1 MRTPATEAPP
11 PVPAPNKTGR
21 MIPFLVGGALFM
33 QMLDSTI
40 VATALPAM
48 AIALDTDPVQLNI
61 AITSYLLAVAV
72 FVPISGWA
80 ADRFG
85 ARRVFILAI
94 CIFTVSS
101 LTCALSASVLQLTV
115 SRTLQGVGGAM
126 MVPVGRIILL
136 RSFPKHELLKAM
148 AFLSLPAL
156 VGPIIAPPLGG
167 LLVTYASWHWIF
179 LINVPIGAIG
189 VRLVLRHI
197 REFEPDGKEH
207 PLDIRGFLLS
217 ATFMATLV
225 WGFASLGQPGV
236 PAWLSFAMICAGI
249 ACAALFVLHARRH
262 PDPILDLSLLSIP
275 TFEISTLAGSL
286 CRFAIGATP
295 FLLAM
300 LLQVGFGLSAISAGL
315 ITFVG
320 AVGAMMMKFTAPPIL
335 RRWGYRRVLMVNAIL
350 TGAGVMLCG
359 AFTPTTPMVAM
370 LGVLLMGGFFR
381 SLQFTA
387 LNTLAFADIPHE
399 RMSRASSFAAMTQ
412 QLSVSLGVG
421 VAAGTLN
428 VSMAVRGG
436 SSLAIVD
443 VVAGFVVIGLL
454 CMLAAVWFRRL
465 PAQAGH
471 ALHRA

>member
-1 MRTPATEAPP
+1 
-11 PVPAPNKTGR
+11 
-21 MIPFLVGGALFM
+21 MIPFLVGCALFM

-48 AIALDTDPVQLNI
+48 AVALDTDPVHLNI

-85 ARRVFILAI
+85 ARRVFIVAI
-94 CIFTVSS
+94 CIFTLSS
-101 LTCALSASVLQLTV
+101 LTCALSVSVLQLV
-115 SRTLQGVGGAM
+115 ISRTLQGVGGAM

-136 RSFPKHELLKAM
+136 RSYPKHELLKAM

-167 LLVTYASWHWIF
+167 FLVTYASWHWIF

-189 VRLVLRHI
+189 VRLVMLHI
-197 REFEPDGKEH
+197 REFEPDGKDH
-207 PLDIRGFLLS
+207 PLDVLGFLLS
-217 ATFMATLV
+217 ASFMAALV
-225 WGFASLGQPGV
+225 WGFASLGRPGV
-236 PAWLSFAMICAGI
+236 PLWSSMAIIVFGVASAVV
-249 ACAALFVLHARRH
+249 FVWHARRH
-262 PDPILDLSLLSIP
+262 ADPILDLSLLNIP
-275 TFEISTLAGSL
+275 TFEIATLAGNL
-286 CRFAIGATP
+286 CRFTIGATP

-320 AVGAMMMKFTAPPIL
+320 AVGAMLMKFTAPPIL
-335 RRWGYRRVLMVNAIL
+335 RHWGYRRVLMVNAVL
-350 TGAGVMLCG
+350 TGAGVLCCAG
-359 AFTPTTPMVAM
+359 FTPTTPMAAM

-421 VAAGTLN
+421 IAAGTLN
-428 VSMAVRGG
+428 VSMALRGDG
-436 SSLAIVD
+436 SLAVAD
-443 VVAGFVVIGLL
+443 VVAGFIVIGLL
-454 CMLAAVWFRRL
+454 CALAAIMFRRL
-465 PAQAGH
+465 PEHAGQ
-471 ALHRA
+471 ALHGG

>member
-1 MRTPATEAPP
+1 
-11 PVPAPNKTGR
+11 
-21 MIPFLVGGALFM
+21 MIPFLVGCALFM

-48 AIALDTDPVQLNI
+48 AVALDTDPVHLNI

-94 CIFTVSS
+94 CIFTLSS
-101 LTCALSASVLQLTV
+101 LTCALSLSVLQLV
-115 SRTLQGVGGAM
+115 ISRTMQGVGGAM

-136 RSFPKHELLKAM
+136 RTFPKHELLKAM

-167 LLVTYASWHWIF
+167 FLVTYASWHWIF

-189 VRLVLRHI
+189 VRLVMLHI
-197 REFEPDGKEH
+197 REFEPDGKDH
-207 PLDIRGFLLS
+207 PLDVLGFLLS
-217 ATFMATLV
+217 ASFMAALV
-225 WGFASLGQPGV
+225 WGFASLGRPGV
-236 PAWLSFAMICAGI
+236 PLWSSMAIIVFGVASAVV
-249 ACAALFVLHARRH
+249 FVWHARRH
-262 PDPILDLSLLSIP
+262 ADPILDLSLLNIP
-275 TFEISTLAGSL
+275 TFEIATLAGNL
-286 CRFAIGATP
+286 CRFTIGATP

-320 AVGAMMMKFTAPPIL
+320 AVGAMLMKFTAPPIL
-335 RRWGYRRVLMVNAIL
+335 RHWGYRRVLMVNAVL
-350 TGAGVMLCG
+350 TGAGVLCCAG
-359 AFTPTTPMVAM
+359 FTPTTPMAAM

-421 VAAGTLN
+421 IAAGTLN
-428 VSMAVRGG
+428 VSMALRGDG
-436 SSLAIVD
+436 SLAVAD
-443 VVAGFVVIGLL
+443 VVAGFIVIGLL
-454 CMLAAVWFRRL
+454 CALAAIMFRRL
-465 PAQAGH
+465 PEHAGQ
-471 ALHRA
+471 ALHGG

>member
-1 MRTPATEAPP
+1 
-11 PVPAPNKTGR
+11 
-21 MIPFLVGGALFM
+21 MIPFLVGCALFM

-48 AIALDTDPVQLNI
+48 AVALDTDPVHLNI

-85 ARRVFILAI
+85 ARRVFIVAI
-94 CIFTVSS
+94 CIFTLSS
-101 LTCALSASVLQLTV
+101 LTCALSVSVLQLV
-115 SRTLQGVGGAM
+115 ISRTLQGVGGAM

-136 RSFPKHELLKAM
+136 RSYPKHELLKAM

-167 LLVTYASWHWIF
+167 FLVTYASWHWIF

-189 VRLVLRHI
+189 VRLVMLHI
-197 REFEPDGKEH
+197 REFEPDGKDH
-207 PLDIRGFLLS
+207 PLDVLGFLLS
-217 ATFMATLV
+217 ASFMAALV
-225 WGFASLGQPGV
+225 GGFASLGRPGV
-236 PAWLSFAMICAGI
+236 PLWSSMAIIVFGI
-249 ACAALFVLHARRH
+249 MSAVVFVWHARRH
-262 PDPILDLSLLSIP
+262 ADPILDLSLLNIP
-275 TFEISTLAGSL
+275 TFEISTLAGNL
-286 CRFAIGATP
+286 CRFTIGATP

-335 RRWGYRRVLMVNAIL
+335 KRWGYRRVLMVNAVL
-350 TGAGVMLCG
+350 TGAGVACCAG
-359 AFTPTTPMVAM
+359 FTPTTPMAVM

-421 VAAGTLN
+421 IAAGTLN
-428 VSMAVRGG
+428 VSMALRGG
-436 SSLAIVD
+436 AALAVTD
-443 VVAGFVVIGLL
+443 VVAGFIVIGLL
-454 CMLAAVWFRRL
+454 CALAAIMFRRL
-465 PAQAGH
+465 PEHAGRT
-471 ALHRA
+471 LHGT

>member
-1 MRTPATEAPP
+1 MRPPTPETPP
-11 PVPAPNKTGR
+11 PTPLPTQAGR
-21 MIPFLVGGALFM
+21 MIPFLVGCALFM

-48 AIALDTDPVQLNI
+48 AVALDTDPVQLNI

-85 ARRVFILAI
+85 ARRVFIVAI
-94 CIFTVSS
+94 CIFTLSS
-101 LTCALSASVLQLTV
+101 LTCALSVSVLQLV
-115 SRTLQGVGGAM
+115 ISRTLQGVGGAM

-136 RSFPKHELLKAM
+136 RSYPKHELLKAM

-167 LLVTYASWHWIF
+167 FLVTYASWHWIF

-189 VRLVLRHI
+189 VRLVMLHI
-197 REFEPDGKEH
+197 REFEPDGKDH
-207 PLDIRGFLLS
+207 PLDVLGFLLS
-217 ATFMATLV
+217 ASFMAALV
-225 WGFASLGQPGV
+225 GGFASLGRPGV
-236 PAWLSFAMICAGI
+236 PLWSSMAIIVFGI
-249 ACAALFVLHARRH
+249 MSAVVFVWHARRH
-262 PDPILDLSLLSIP
+262 ADPILDLSLLNIP
-275 TFEISTLAGSL
+275 TFEISTLAGNL
-286 CRFAIGATP
+286 CRFTIGATP

-335 RRWGYRRVLMVNAIL
+335 KRWGYRRVLMVNAVL
-350 TGAGVMLCG
+350 TGAGVACCAG
-359 AFTPTTPMVAM
+359 FTPTTPMAVM

-421 VAAGTLN
+421 IAAGTLN
-428 VSMAVRGG
+428 VSMALRGG
-436 SSLAIVD
+436 AALAVTD
-443 VVAGFVVIGLL
+443 VVAGFIVIGLL
-454 CMLAAVWFRRL
+454 CALAAIMFRRL
-465 PAQAGH
+465 PEHAGRT
-471 ALHRA
+471 LHGT

>member
-1 MRTPATEAPP
+1 
-11 PVPAPNKTGR
+11 
-21 MIPFLVGGALFM
+21 MIPFLVGCALFM

-48 AIALDTDPVQLNI
+48 AVALDTDPVHLNI

-85 ARRVFILAI
+85 ARRVFIVAI
-94 CIFTVSS
+94 CIFTLSS
-101 LTCALSASVLQLTV
+101 LTCALSVSVLQLV
-115 SRTLQGVGGAM
+115 ISRTLQGVGGAM

-136 RSFPKHELLKAM
+136 RSYPKHELLKAM

-167 LLVTYASWHWIF
+167 FLVTYASWHWIF

-189 VRLVLRHI
+189 VRLVMLHI
-197 REFEPDGKEH
+197 REFEPDGKDH
-207 PLDIRGFLLS
+207 PLDVLGFLLS
-217 ATFMATLV
+217 ASFMAALV
-225 WGFASLGQPGV
+225 WGFASLGRPGV
-236 PAWLSFAMICAGI
+236 PLWSSMAIIVFGVASAVV
-249 ACAALFVLHARRH
+249 FVWHARRH
-262 PDPILDLSLLSIP
+262 ADPILDLSLLNIP
-275 TFEISTLAGSL
+275 TFEIATLAGNL
-286 CRFAIGATP
+286 CRFTIGATP

-320 AVGAMMMKFTAPPIL
+320 AVGAMLMKFTAPPIL
-335 RRWGYRRVLMVNAIL
+335 RHWGYRRVLMVNAVL
-350 TGAGVMLCG
+350 TGAGVLCCAG
-359 AFTPTTPMVAM
+359 FTPTTPMAAM

-421 VAAGTLN
+421 IAAGTLN
-428 VSMAVRGG
+428 VSMALRGG
-436 SSLAIVD
+436 GSLAVAD
-443 VVAGFVVIGLL
+443 VVAGFIVIGLL
-454 CMLAAVWFRRL
+454 CALAAIMFRRL
-465 PAQAGH
+465 PEHAGQ
-471 ALHRA
+471 ALHGG

>member
-1 MRTPATEAPP
+1 
-11 PVPAPNKTGR
+11 
-21 MIPFLVGGALFM
+21 MIPFLVGCALFM

-48 AIALDTDPVQLNI
+48 AVALDTDPVHLNI

-85 ARRVFILAI
+85 ARRVFIVAI
-94 CIFTVSS
+94 CIFTLSS
-101 LTCALSASVLQLTV
+101 LTCALSVSVLQLV
-115 SRTLQGVGGAM
+115 ISRTLQGVGGAM

-136 RSFPKHELLKAM
+136 RSYPKHELLKAM

-167 LLVTYASWHWIF
+167 FLVTYASWHWIF

-189 VRLVLRHI
+189 VRLVMLHI
-197 REFEPDGKEH
+197 REFEPDGKDH
-207 PLDIRGFLLS
+207 PLDVLGFLLS
-217 ATFMATLV
+217 ASFMAALV
-225 WGFASLGQPGV
+225 GGFASLGRPGV
-236 PAWLSFAMICAGI
+236 PLWSSMAIIVFGI
-249 ACAALFVLHARRH
+249 MSAVVFVWHARRH
-262 PDPILDLSLLSIP
+262 ADPILDLSLLNIP
-275 TFEISTLAGSL
+275 TFEISTLAGNL
-286 CRFAIGATP
+286 CRFTIGATP

-335 RRWGYRRVLMVNAIL
+335 KRWGYRRVLMVNAVL
-350 TGAGVMLCG
+350 TGAGVLCCAG
-359 AFTPTTPMVAM
+359 FTPTTPMAAM

-421 VAAGTLN
+421 IAAGTLN
-428 VSMAVRGG
+428 VSMALRGG
-436 SSLAIVD
+436 AALAVTD
-443 VVAGFVVIGLL
+443 VVAGFIVIGLL
-454 CMLAAVWFRRL
+454 CALAAIMFRRL
-465 PAQAGH
+465 PEHAGRT
-471 ALHRA
+471 LHGT

>member
-1 MRTPATEAPP
+1 
-11 PVPAPNKTGR
+11 
-21 MIPFLVGGALFM
+21 MIPFLVGCALFM

-48 AIALDTDPVQLNI
+48 AVALDTDPVHLNI

-85 ARRVFILAI
+85 ARRVFIVAI
-94 CIFTVSS
+94 CIFTLSS
-101 LTCALSASVLQLTV
+101 LTCALSVSVLQLV
-115 SRTLQGVGGAM
+115 ISRTLQGVGGAM

-136 RSFPKHELLKAM
+136 RSYPKHELLKAM

-167 LLVTYASWHWIF
+167 FLVTYASWHWIF

-189 VRLVLRHI
+189 VRLVMLHI
-197 REFEPDGKEH
+197 REFEPDGKDH
-207 PLDIRGFLLS
+207 PLDVLGFLLS
-217 ATFMATLV
+217 ASFMAALV
-225 WGFASLGQPGV
+225 GGFASLGRPGV
-236 PAWLSFAMICAGI
+236 PLWSSMAIIVFGI
-249 ACAALFVLHARRH
+249 MSAVVFVWHARRH
-262 PDPILDLSLLSIP
+262 ADPILDLSLLNIP
-275 TFEISTLAGSL
+275 TFEISTLAGNL
-286 CRFAIGATP
+286 CRFTIGATP

-335 RRWGYRRVLMVNAIL
+335 KRWGYRRVLMVNAVL
-350 TGAGVMLCG
+350 TGAGVACCAG
-359 AFTPTTPMVAM
+359 FTPTTPMAVM

-412 QLSVSLGVG
+412 QLSVSKGVG
-421 VAAGTLN
+421 IAAGTLN
-428 VSMAVRGG
+428 VSMALRGG
-436 SSLAIVD
+436 AALAVTD
-443 VVAGFVVIGLL
+443 VVAGFIVIGLL
-454 CMLAAVWFRRL
+454 CALAAIMFRRL
-465 PAQAGH
+465 PEHAGRT
-471 ALHRA
+471 LHGT

>member
-1 MRTPATEAPP
+1 
-11 PVPAPNKTGR
+11 
-21 MIPFLVGGALFM
+21 MIPFLVGCALFM

-48 AIALDTDPVQLNI
+48 AIALGTDPVRLNI

-85 ARRVFILAI
+85 ARRVFVLAI
-94 CIFTVSS
+94 CIFTISS
-101 LTCALSASVLQLTV
+101 LTCALSVSVLQLV
-115 SRTLQGVGGAM
+115 ISRTMQGVGGAM

-189 VRLVLRHI
+189 VRLVLRHM
-197 REFEPDGKEH
+197 REFEPDGKDH
-207 PLDIRGFLLS
+207 PLDVLGFLLS

-236 PAWLSFAMICAGI
+236 PVWSSFVMILVGI

-262 PDPILDLSLLSIP
+262 ADPILDLSLLSIP
-275 TFEISTLAGSL
+275 TFEISTLAGNL

-421 VAAGTLN
+421 IAAGTLN

-443 VVAGFVVIGLL
+443 VISGFVVIGLL
-454 CMLAAVWFRRL
+454 CMLSAAWFRRL

>member
-1 MRTPATEAPP
+1 
-11 PVPAPNKTGR
+11 
-21 MIPFLVGGALFM
+21 MIPFLVGCALFM

-48 AIALDTDPVQLNI
+48 AVALGTDPVQLNI

-85 ARRVFILAI
+85 ARRVFIVAI
-94 CIFTVSS
+94 CIFTLSS
-101 LTCALSASVLQLTV
+101 LTCALSVSVLQLV
-115 SRTLQGVGGAM
+115 ISRTLQGVGGAM

-136 RSFPKHELLKAM
+136 RSYPKHELLKAM

-167 LLVTYASWHWIF
+167 FLVTYASWHWIF

-189 VRLVLRHI
+189 VRLVMLHI
-197 REFEPDGKEH
+197 REFEPDGKDH
-207 PLDIRGFLLS
+207 PLDVLGFLLS
-217 ATFMATLV
+217 ASFMAALV
-225 WGFASLGQPGV
+225 GGFASLGRPGV
-236 PAWLSFAMICAGI
+236 PLWSSMAIIVFGI
-249 ACAALFVLHARRH
+249 MSAVVFVWHARRH
-262 PDPILDLSLLSIP
+262 ADPILDLSLLNIP
-275 TFEISTLAGSL
+275 TFEISTLAGNL
-286 CRFAIGATP
+286 CRFTIGATP

-335 RRWGYRRVLMVNAIL
+335 KRWGYRRVLMVNAVL
-350 TGAGVMLCG
+350 TGAGVACCAG
-359 AFTPTTPMVAM
+359 FTPTTPMAVM

-421 VAAGTLN
+421 IAAGTLN
-428 VSMAVRGG
+428 VSMALRGG
-436 SSLAIVD
+436 AALAVTD
-443 VVAGFVVIGLL
+443 VVAGFIVIGLL
-454 CMLAAVWFRRL
+454 CALAASMFRRL
-465 PAQAGH
+465 PEHAGRT
-471 ALHRA
+471 LHGT

>member
-1 MRTPATEAPP
+1 
-11 PVPAPNKTGR
+11 
-21 MIPFLVGGALFM
+21 MIPFLVGCALFM

-48 AIALDTDPVQLNI
+48 AVALGTDPVQLNI

-94 CIFTVSS
+94 CIFTLSS
-101 LTCALSASVLQLTV
+101 LTCALSLSVLQLV
-115 SRTLQGVGGAM
+115 ISRTMQGVGGAM

-136 RSFPKHELLKAM
+136 RTFPKHELLKAM

-167 LLVTYASWHWIF
+167 FLVTYASWHWIF

-189 VRLVLRHI
+189 VRLVILHI
-197 REFEPDGKEH
+197 REFEPDGKDH
-207 PLDIRGFLLS
+207 PLDVLGFLLS
-217 ATFMATLV
+217 ASFMAALV
-225 WGFASLGQPGV
+225 WGFASLGRPGV
-236 PAWLSFAMICAGI
+236 PLWSSMAIIVFGVASAVV
-249 ACAALFVLHARRH
+249 FVWHARRH
-262 PDPILDLSLLSIP
+262 ADPILDLSLLNIP
-275 TFEISTLAGSL
+275 TFEIATLAGNL
-286 CRFAIGATP
+286 CRFTIGATP

-320 AVGAMMMKFTAPPIL
+320 AVGAMLMKFTAPPIL
-335 RRWGYRRVLMVNAIL
+335 RRWGYRRVLMVNAVL
-350 TGAGVMLCG
+350 TGAGVLCCAG
-359 AFTPTTPMVAM
+359 FTPTTPMAAM

-421 VAAGTLN
+421 IAAGTLN
-428 VSMAVRGG
+428 VSMALRGDG
-436 SSLAIVD
+436 SLAIAD
-443 VVAGFVVIGLL
+443 VVAGFIVIGLL
-454 CMLAAVWFRRL
+454 CALAAIMFRRL
-465 PAQAGH
+465 PEHAGQ
-471 ALHRA
+471 ALHGG